1 MAETIKTPAERAIL
15 VGLARRSLDRTGVE
29 ESIAELKELTLSA
42 GAAVDYTFI
51 QTRAIDPKFYI
62 GKGMVEQVNEAVA
75 SNGTNLVIFD
85 DPLSPAQQRNLENVF
100 EIKVI
105 DRSMLI
111 LNIFAQHARTA
122 AAKLQVELAQLE
134 YMLPRLTGFWSH
146 FSRQH
151 GGIGTRGPG
160 ETQLETDRRQVRTKI
175 ASLKKKIAKLSTQR
189 EIQRKSRQS
198 LFKVSLIG
206 YTNAGKSTL
215 FNKLTRSNVSTANQ
229 LFTTLDST
237 SRVMSQGYPDRIIF
251 TDTVGFIKKLPTQ
264 LVESFKSTLEE
275 VTYADLLLHV
285 IDFSDLNCEEKI
297 RQTKVV
303 LDEIGAG
310 NIEKLL
316 IYNKID
322 QVEDR
327 LPVSGDSNRTFL
339 ISALHETG
347 LDGLK
352 EELTLRLK
360 RFGAYKFKVS

>member
-1 MAETIKTPAERAIL
+1 MAEIIKSPKERAVL
-15 VGLARRSLDRTGVE
+15 VGLARNSLDRPGVE
-29 ESIAELKELTLSA
+29 ESIAELTELSLSA
-42 GAAVDYTFI
+42 GAQVDYTFI
-51 QTRAIDPKFYI
+51 QTRTVDPKFYI
-62 GKGMVEQVNEAVA
+62 GKGLVEQIRQNISA
-75 SNGTNLVIFD
+75 NGANLVIFD

-111 LNIFAQHARTA
+111 LNIFAQNARTA

-146 FSRQH
+146 FSRQY

-160 ETQLETDRRQVRTKI
+160 ETQLETDRRQVRAKI
-175 ASLKKKIAKLSTQR
+175 ASLKKKIEKLSTQR
-189 EIQRKSRQS
+189 DIQRRSRQS

-215 FNKLTRSNVSTANQ
+215 FNRLTRSSVTTADK

-237 SRVMSQGYPDRIIF
+237 SRVMSQGYPDKIIF

-285 IDFSDLNCEEKI
+285 IDFSDRNCEEKM
-297 RQTKVV
+297 RQTQII
-303 LDEIGAG
+303 LDDIGAG
-310 NIEKLL
+310 NVEKLL

-322 QVEDR
+322 KTDR
-327 LPVSGDSNRTFL
+327 DFGKPVDINRVFFV
-339 ISALHETG
+339 SALKETG
-347 LDGLK
+347 LESLK

-360 RFGAYKFKVS
+360 RFGACKYKVS

>member
-1 MAETIKTPAERAIL
+1 MAEIVKNPKERAIL
-15 VGLARRSLDRTGVE
+15 VGLARNSLDRRAVE
-29 ESIAELKELTLSA
+29 ESIAELTELSLSA
-42 GAAVDYTFI
+42 GAGIDNVFI
-51 QTRAIDPKFYI
+51 QTRSVDPKFYI
-62 GKGMVEQVNEAVA
+62 GKGMAEQIREAVA

-175 ASLKKKIAKLSTQR
+175 ASLKKKLEKLSTQR
-189 EIQRKSRQS
+189 EIQRKSRQD

-285 IDFSDLNCEEKI
+285 IDFSDPNCDEKV
-297 RQTKVV
+297 RQTNVV

-310 NIEKLL
+310 SIDKLM

-322 QVEDR
+322 MVDEMPP
-327 LPVSGDSNRTFL
+327 LAEGSNRVFY
-339 ISALHETG
+339 ISALADTG
-347 LDGLK
+347 LDRLK

-360 RFGAYKFKVS
+360 RFGAYKYKVL

>member
-1 MAETIKTPAERAIL
+1 MRNAKEKAIL
-15 VGLARRSLDRTGVE
+15 VALARTSLERPGAE
-29 ESIAELKELTLSA
+29 ESIAELTELSLSA
-42 GAAVDYTFI
+42 GAQVNNIYI

-62 GKGMVEQVNEAVA
+62 GKGLVEQIRENVSSLGA
-75 SNGTNLVIFD
+75 NLVIFD
-85 DPLSPAQQRNLENVF
+85 DPLSPAQQRNLEDAF

-146 FSRQH
+146 FSRQY

-160 ETQLETDRRQVRTKI
+160 ETQLETDRRQVRAKI
-175 ASLKKKIAKLSTQR
+175 ASLKKKIEKLSTQR
-189 EIQRKSRQS
+189 EIQRQGRQN
-198 LFKVSLIG
+198 LFKVTLIG

-215 FNKLTRSNVSTANQ
+215 FNRLTRSTVPTANQ

-237 SRVMSQGYPDRIIF
+237 SRVMSQGYPDKIIF

-285 IDFSDLNCEEKI
+285 VDFSDKNCEEKI
-297 RQTKVV
+297 HQTDVI
-303 LDEIGAG
+303 LEEIGAG
-310 NIEKLL
+310 SIEKLL

-322 QVEDR
+322 RIAGGLGINIETDH
-327 LPVSGDSNRTFL
+327 GFH
-339 ISALHETG
+339 ISALKETG
-347 LDGLK
+347 LDRLK
-352 EELTLRLK
+352 DDLTLRLK
-360 RFGAYKFKVS
+360 RFGASQYKES